1 MSFDGDGVDQR
12 GRLCG
17 WSRCW
22 SRRDHGV
29 FQGDDV
35 VSSRPFLIWQRDE
48 SVHLLR
54 YLSCRGFDSK
64 YQYMEV
70 SLQTR
75 RKGIESKIPDIAE
88 TLKVVKFLE
97 ARRVGPTVIIWK
109 TIPHGI
115 ILTTFPHLRSAN
127 VWERNLRSSQRT
139 RTNQTTKS
147 RTTTMTSQTNRN
159 PRPKMISSR
168 KPTSWKLRT
177 NNSRAARSPV
187 KRL

>member
-1 MSFDGDGVDQR
+1 MRDVVDER

-17 WSRCW
+17 RSRCW
-22 SRRDHGV
+22 SRRDHGL

-35 VSSRPFLIWQRDE
+35 VSSRPFLIIWQQDE
-48 SVHLLR
+48 SDRLLC
-54 YLSCRGFDSK
+54 YFSCRGFDSK

-97 ARRVGPTVIIWK
+97 ARRVGPTLMAWK
-109 TIPHGI
+109 GISHGI
-115 ILTTFPHLRSAN
+115 ILTSPRQTCSAS
-127 VWERNLRSSQRT
+127 VWEHNLPPSRRT
-139 RTNQTTKS
+139 RTHQTT
-147 RTTTMTSQTNRN
+147 RMRETRMTSQTNRN
-159 PRPKMISSR
+159 RRTKTTSSR
-168 KPTSWKLRT
+168 KPTSWKLQT
-177 NNSRAARSPV
+177 NNSRAARSPG

>member
-1 MSFDGDGVDQR
+1 
-12 GRLCG
+12 
-17 WSRCW
+17 
-22 SRRDHGV
+22 
-29 FQGDDV
+29 
-35 VSSRPFLIWQRDE
+35 VSSRPLLLQQQDE
-48 SVHLLR
+48 SER
-54 YLSCRGFDSK
+54 FIPYLPCLGFDSK

-97 ARRVGPTVIIWK
+97 ARRVGFSIFRSEDIY
-109 TIPHGI
+109 GGYG
-115 ILTTFPHLRSAN
+115 LTSPPRLRSAN
-127 VWERNLRSSQRT
+127 VWEHNLPPSQRT

-147 RTTTMTSQTNRN
+147 RTTMITSQTNRN
-159 PRPKMISSR
+159 PRTKTTSSR

-177 NNSRAARSPV
+177 NSSRAARSPG

>member
-1 MSFDGDGVDQR
+1 
-12 GRLCG
+12 
-17 WSRCW
+17 
-22 SRRDHGV
+22 
-29 FQGDDV
+29 
-35 VSSRPFLIWQRDE
+35 VSSRPFLLQQQDE
-48 SVHLLR
+48 SER
-54 YLSCRGFDSK
+54 FIPYLPYLGFDSK

-97 ARRVGPTVIIWK
+97 ARRVGPTLIAWK
-109 TIPHGI
+109 TISHGI
-115 ILTTFPHLRSAN
+115 TLNSFQHLHSAN
-127 VWERNLRSSQRT
+127 VWEHNLPPSRRT

-147 RTTTMTSQTNRN
+147 RTTRITSQTNRN
-159 PRPKMISSR
+159 PRTKMTSSR

-177 NNSRAARSPV
+177 NSSRAARSPG